1 MAADFIDCFH
11 RSLDFLFSISL
22 ISFQHHVQL
31 RRKCSY
37 WSTHWQ
43 WEDYLCGVCSTATSS
58 ANTWLQMCLCNSI
71 AVSCW
76 PGKCLERKLAWTV
89 HPSVVTCAPCVHSAF
104 VVYVFCYKINLISCF
119 DNYLFPHYLHKFPV
133 FPRFVAVFCF
143 SCALSGCLVFR
154 AWLRL
159 SSFPSLGFGCLLFPR
174 LALVVFFSLA
184 WFRLS
189 SFPSL
194 GFGCLLFP
202 RLASVVFFSLAW
214 LWLSSFP
221 ALCYVI
227 LVFPR
232 LAPVALFSRAWL
244 GFLVFPR
251 LVCLLVFPHL
261 SPNELFFPRL
271 APVALFFPRV

>member
-11 RSLDFLFSISL
+11 RSLDFLFSIFL

-104 VVYVFCYKINLISCF
+104 VVYVFCYKVNLISCF

-143 SCALSGCLVFR
+143 SCALSGCLVFH

-159 SSFPSLGFGCLLFPR
+159 SSFPSLGFGCL
-174 LALVVFFSLA
+174 
-184 WFRLS
+184 
-189 SFPSL
+189 
-194 GFGCLLFP
+194 
-202 RLASVVFFSLAW
+202 
-214 LWLSSFP
+214 
-221 ALCYVI
+221 
-227 LVFPR
+227 VFPHF
-232 LAPVALFSRAWL
+232 ATSSWFSRAWL
-244 GFLVFPR
+244 RLRCFPALGSGFLFSR
-251 LVCLLVFPHL
+251 ACLRMGC
-261 SPNELFFPRL
+261 FFRAWL
-271 APVALFFPRV
+271 RSRFFSPRVVVSVVFRTWRIRQQIFSGPLFPPWFFAQAHCLHDSL

>member
-1 MAADFIDCFH
+1 MVADGIDCFH

-37 WSTHWQ
+37 RSTHWQ

-58 ANTWLQMCLCNSI
+58 ANTWLQMCLRNSI

-76 PGKCLERKLAWTV
+76 PGKSFERKLAWTV

-104 VVYVFCYKINLISCF
+104 VAYVFCYKVNLISCF
-119 DNYLFPHYLHKFPV
+119 DNYLFPTICTNFLFFRVLLRYFV
-133 FPRFVAVFCF
+133 FLALWAVVLF
-143 SCALSGCLVFR
+143 SA
-154 AWLRL
+154 
-159 SSFPSLGFGCLLFPR
+159 LGFGCLLFSR
-174 LALVVFFSLA
+174 LGLVVFFSLA
-184 WFRLS
+184 WLWLS

-214 LWLSSFP
+214 LRLSSFP

-232 LAPVALFSRAWL
+232 LAPVALFSCAWL

-251 LVCLLVFPHL
+251 LVCLLVFPRL

>member
-1 MAADFIDCFH
+1 MVADGIDCFH

-37 WSTHWQ
+37 WSTNWQ

-58 ANTWLQMCLCNSI
+58 ANTWLQMCLRNSI
-71 AVSCW
+71 AVPCW
-76 PGKCLERKLAWTV
+76 PGKSLERKLAWTV

-119 DNYLFPHYLHKFPV
+119 DNYLFPHYLLKFPV

-159 SSFPSLGFGCLLFPR
+159 SSFPSLGFGCLLSPR

-184 WFRLS
+184 WLRLS

-202 RLASVVFFSLAW
+202 RLALVV
-214 LWLSSFP
+214 
-221 ALCYVI
+221 
-227 LVFPR
+227 
-232 LAPVALFSRAWL
+232 
-244 GFLVFPR
+244 
-251 LVCLLVFPHL
+251 
-261 SPNELFFPRL
+261 
-271 APVALFFPRV
+271 

>member
-37 WSTHWQ
+37 RSTHWQ

-58 ANTWLQMCLCNSI
+58 ANTWLQMCLRNSI

-76 PGKCLERKLAWTV
+76 PGKSFERKLAWTV

-119 DNYLFPHYLHKFPV
+119 DNYPFPHHLLKFPV

-159 SSFPSLGFGCLLFPR
+159 SSFHSLGFGCLLFPR
-174 LALVVFFSLA
+174 LALA
-184 WFRLS
+184 
-189 SFPSL
+189 
-194 GFGCLLFP
+194 
-202 RLASVVFFSLAW
+202 VFFSLAW

-221 ALCYVI
+221 SLGFAC
-227 LVFPR
+227 LVFPHF
-232 LAPVALFSRAWL
+232 ATSSWFSRAWL
-244 GFLVFPR
+244 GFLIFPR
-251 LVCLLVFPHL
+251 LVCLLVFPRL
-261 SPNELFFPRL
+261 SPNKLFFPRL
-271 APVALFFPRV
+271 APVALFFPHV

>member
-37 WSTHWQ
+37 RSTHWQ

-58 ANTWLQMCLCNSI
+58 ANTWLQMCLRNSI

-76 PGKCLERKLAWTV
+76 PGKSFERKLAWTV

-119 DNYLFPHYLHKFPV
+119 DNYLFPHYLLKFPV

-159 SSFPSLGFGCLLFPR
+159 SSFPSLGFTC
-174 LALVVFFSLA
+174 
-184 WFRLS
+184 
-189 SFPSL
+189 
-194 GFGCLLFP
+194 
-202 RLASVVFFSLAW
+202 
-214 LWLSSFP
+214 
-221 ALCYVI
+221 
-227 LVFPR
+227 LVFPHF
-232 LAPVALFSRAWL
+232 ATSSWFSRAWL
-244 GFLVFPR
+244 GFLIFPR
-251 LVCLLVFPHL
+251 LVCLLVFPRL
-261 SPNELFFPRL
+261 SPNKLFFPRL